1 MNDFNLF
8 FYKEIFE
15 QFSSGLKDLYEMKY
29 KKYIEIRNEYHNQII
44 ENEYL
49 LETEDKLTNE
59 KKEEYQQTIESLK
72 EEQQHQIDVIE
83 DEFNKKIMDKISEF
97 KINSFKKNS
106 GIQLLEEKVKLD
118 IYSLINEAFFN

>member
-1 MNDFNLF
+1 
-8 FYKEIFE
+8 
-15 QFSSGLKDLYEMKY
+15 MKY